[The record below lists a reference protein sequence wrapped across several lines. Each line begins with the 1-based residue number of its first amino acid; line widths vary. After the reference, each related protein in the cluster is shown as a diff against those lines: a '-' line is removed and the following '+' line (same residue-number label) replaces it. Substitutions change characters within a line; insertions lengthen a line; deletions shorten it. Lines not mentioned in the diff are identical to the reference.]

1 MSLSR
6 RERNEQL
13 ELALADLS
21 GLRGVT
27 TAALVDSDGFVTHV
41 RRDFEIDLDALGAA
55 VRLMTA
61 SAERAADQTAQQG
74 SKMVISENR
83 QGVML
88 AAPLENGFTLA
99 IVADPSALLGTV
111 RYELKQSVPE
121 IEGLFAS

>member
-13 ELALADLS
+13 ELALADLA

-61 SAERAADQTAQQG
+61 SAERAADQTGQQ
-74 SKMVISENR
+74 SSRMVISENR